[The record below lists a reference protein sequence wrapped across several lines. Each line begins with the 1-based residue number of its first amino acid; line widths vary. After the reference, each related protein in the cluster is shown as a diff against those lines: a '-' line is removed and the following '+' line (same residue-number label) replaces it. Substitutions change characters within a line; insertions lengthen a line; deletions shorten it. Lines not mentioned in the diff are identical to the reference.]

1 MNQEDPIV
9 RSETPALGQEHVT
22 PITVQC
28 DNPSCDNF
36 GINITLQINDD
47 PAVLATWMGII
58 CGVCT
63 RLLLAGPAST

>member
-1 MNQEDPIV
+1 MAMV
-9 RSETPALGQEHVT
+9 S
-22 PITVQC
+22 ITVQC